1 MEQLL
6 LYFDLFGCEFG
17 NTCFYDDESIIGF
30 GNQHNTICGGS
41 WISSVTYSSAN
52 QELRKLV

>member
-30 GNQHNTICGGS
+30 GNRHNTMRGGS

-52 QELRKLV
+52 QELQKLV